1 MMRFPFASNKYF
13 RLLLSL
19 IAAVIIIKMLT
30 MPAENAA
37 MHYFIIAVA
46 AGIFVRGIYLFFQKS
61 EGNSEEEK

>member
-1 MMRFPFASNKYF
+1 
-13 RLLLSL
+13 
-19 IAAVIIIKMLT
+19 MLT

-61 EGNSEEEK
+61 GGNSEEEK

>member
-13 RLLLSL
+13 RILLSL

-30 MPAENAA
+30 MPVENAA

-46 AGIFVRGIYLFFQKS
+46 AGIFIRGIYLFFQKPR
-61 EGNSEEEK
+61 GNSEEEK

>member
-19 IAAVIIIKMLT
+19 VAAAIIFKMMT
-30 MPAENAA
+30 MPSENKA

-46 AGIFVRGIYLFFQKS
+46 AGIFVRGIYLFFKKPNEDS
-61 EGNSEEEK
+61 GE

>member
-19 IAAVIIIKMLT
+19 AAAAIIIKMLT
-30 MPAENAA
+30 MPAENMA

-46 AGIFVRGIYLFFQKS
+46 AGIFVRGIYLFFQKPG
-61 EGNSEEEK
+61 GNTGEE